1 MISNTLHTM
10 NAKSQ
15 KALIKQ
21 QEGMMVTAICNGTVI
36 DHIPPRKLFKIAH
49 LLQLED
55 MEEPITIGNNLDSR
69 YLGKKGIIKISGRML
84 SDEEASR
91 IALLAPDVHVNIIKD
106 YEVVEKRTL
115 HLPEEII
122 GFVKCPNAKCI
133 TNNEPVCT
141 HFHLIDAEH
150 EVLRCHYCGRKVSE
164 ERIELQ

>member
-1 MISNTLHTM
+1 M

-133 TNNEPVCT
+133 TDNEPVRT

-164 ERIELQ
+164 ERIELL

>member
-1 MISNTLHTM
+1 M

-36 DHIPPRKLFKIAH
+36 DHIPPSKLFKIAH

-91 IALLAPDVHVNIIKD
+91 IALQGL
-106 YEVVEKRTL
+106 
-115 HLPEEII
+115 
-122 GFVKCPNAKCI
+122 
-133 TNNEPVCT
+133 
-141 HFHLIDAEH
+141 
-150 EVLRCHYCGRKVSE
+150 
-164 ERIELQ
+164 